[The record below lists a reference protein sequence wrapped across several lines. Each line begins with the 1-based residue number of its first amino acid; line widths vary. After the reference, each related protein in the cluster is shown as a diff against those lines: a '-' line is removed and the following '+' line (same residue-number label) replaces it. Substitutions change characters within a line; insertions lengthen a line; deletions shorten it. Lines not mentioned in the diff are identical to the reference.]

1 LKIERTPCQ
10 MPWQLCP
17 PHQVRYSSSLIGWEL
32 YTTEQLQV
40 LPTDQ
45 LKVLVLWYENDR
57 ITISLAN
64 SEELV
69 LSCSAELQMPPS
81 TQETLLCHERANLN
95 HASKTPSSN
104 YSRQHWPWKQRNSHT
119 CPALVC
125 KKIRTGFK
133 EMPLSRF
140 LHNSSNLNLNK
151 DNICTFCKSWQIKQ
165 LVDHPSS

>member
-1 LKIERTPCQ
+1 

-17 PHQVRYSSSLIGWEL
+17 PHQVCYSSSLAGWEL

-40 LPTDQ
+40 LPTNQ
-45 LKVLVLWYENDR
+45 LKVLVLWYENDK

-81 TQETLLCHERANLN
+81 TQQTLLCRERANWN
-95 HASKTPSSN
+95 HASKTARSN
-104 YSRQHWPWKQRNSHT
+104 YSRQYWPWKQTNSHT
-119 CPALVC
+119 RPALVFSC
-125 KKIRTGFK
+125 FKKIRTRFK
-133 EMPLSRF
+133 EMPLSWF
-140 LHNSSNLNLNK
+140 LHNSSKLNLNK
-151 DNICTFCKSWQIKQ
+151 DNICTFCNSWQIKQ

>member
-1 LKIERTPCQ
+1 

-40 LPTDQ
+40 LPTNQ

-81 TQETLLCHERANLN
+81 TQQTFLCHERANLN
-95 HASKTPSSN
+95 HASKTASSN
-104 YSRQHWPWKQRNSHT
+104 HSRQHWPWKQRNSHT
-119 CPALVC
+119 CPALVFSC
-125 KKIRTGFK
+125 FKKIRTRFK
-133 EMPLSRF
+133 EMPLSWF
-140 LHNSSNLNLNK
+140 LHNSSKLNLNK